1 MRKVLFVA
9 HNHSSIRPGGMEMYA
24 EELCAAL
31 RATGRYEPI
40 YVAKVGPPHAT
51 EPAHEGTRFAL
62 GDGDPNLYLLFTD
75 RAEFNMVMGT
85 ARDKSLYTEDWRAF
99 LRAHQPDLVHFH
111 HMHWLGYD
119 MIRETR
125 QALPDAILVYTL
137 HDFNPICHHNG
148 QMVRRPTLDP
158 CGHASPRRC
167 HQCFPEVAAQTFFLR
182 KTFIQSAFELIDQ
195 FITPSEHARQRYI
208 EWGIPPEKILH
219 EDYGRI
225 PVDAL
230 PDPLDAG
237 HRKRI
242 GFFGQIT
249 PFKGVDVLL
258 EAMKLIEA
266 RGLGAELSI
275 HGANLDHQRRE
286 FRERIE
292 ALIDDTSGRVRF
304 AGPYLQDELP
314 ALMSAVDWVVV
325 PSIWWETGPL
335 VIHEAKMHR
344 RPVICSDIGA
354 MPERITDGVN
364 GLHFRARDPR
374 SLAKVI
380 ERAITTPRLFKRLQA
395 GIIDPHPMSEHLTKI
410 DAIYD
415 ELLDCV
421 SGRVAA

>member
-1 MRKVLFVA
+1 M
-9 HNHSSIRPGGMEMYA
+9 
-24 EELCAAL
+24 
-31 RATGRYEPI
+31 
-40 YVAKVGPPHAT
+40 AKHGPPFSDAQPRD
-51 EPAHEGTRFAL
+51 ESPFSL
-62 GDGDPNLYLLFTD
+62 IDGDPNQHYVYTDPAGYSRLF
-75 RAEFNMVMGT
+75 GT
-85 ARDKSLYTEDWRAF
+85 MYSKRFYTEDWPAF
-99 LRAHQPDLVHFH
+99 LEAHRPDIVHFQH
-111 HMHWLGYD
+111 TLYLGYD
-119 MIRETR
+119 IVRATR
-125 QALPDAILVYTL
+125 RALPGVPLVYTL
-137 HDFNPICHHNG
+137 HDFLPICHHNG
-148 QMVRRPTLDP
+148 QMVRSPGLELCDR
-158 CGHASPRRC
+158 ASPRRC
-167 HQCFPEVAAQTFFLR
+167 QQCFPQIQAQTFFLR

-314 ALMSAVDWVVV
+314 ALDVGGRLGGGPVD
-325 PSIWWETGPL
+325 L
-335 VIHEAKMHR
+335 VGD
-344 RPVICSDIGA
+344 RP
-354 MPERITDGVN
+354 
-364 GLHFRARDPR
+364 ARDPR
-374 SLAKVI
+374 GEDASPSGDLQRHRRDA
-380 ERAITTPRLFKRLQA
+380 RTDHRRRQRPALPCPRS
-395 GIIDPHPMSEHLTKI
+395 P
-410 DAIYD
+410 
-415 ELLDCV
+415 
-421 SGRVAA
+421 